1 MCEPVV
7 GAILA
12 RDFGCSAAFPAL
24 PSRSAGPPDS
34 APVPKRGATRHF
46 KEKARSVRR
55 SSSRA
60 SRGKERVLAAEVL
73 LALGIALVAVFAGLG
88 FRILNLAWQALADLR
103 DRLEEDQKARV
114 TVSVDLGSLP
124 LYHLRIAN
132 DGRRPAR
139 DLRLT
144 ISRGFD
150 SFGDPEQNLARS
162 AAFNQQ
168 ISSFSPGA
176 EIFFPLAETS
186 TIFGSVAD
194 GMATPPRFWVTASY
208 RDDDEIV
215 EEATEIDLDAYRDA
229 VHRPDPLASEL
240 KKLRESVAAIPEERS
255 RRS

>member
-1 MCEPVV
+1 MSFDRSSGSTRTASTTERAGDGVSSSMAPACPPNLGETIRVCEPVV

-103 DRLEEDQKARV
+103 DRLEEDQ
-114 TVSVDLGSLP
+114 
-124 LYHLRIAN
+124 
-132 DGRRPAR
+132 
-139 DLRLT
+139 
-144 ISRGFD
+144 
-150 SFGDPEQNLARS
+150 
-162 AAFNQQ
+162 
-168 ISSFSPGA
+168 
-176 EIFFPLAETS
+176 
-186 TIFGSVAD
+186 
-194 GMATPPRFWVTASY
+194 
-208 RDDDEIV
+208 
-215 EEATEIDLDAYRDA
+215 
-229 VHRPDPLASEL
+229 
-240 KKLRESVAAIPEERS
+240 
-255 RRS
+255 